1 LYLSETKLHVS
12 AESVIGPILIVIGL
26 ALMLFRGPVSQ
37 IFHHGME
44 RMYGE
49 PLADDLTS
57 PERTPR
63 RMLIVGI
70 LFIGFG
76 IFTLV
81 GALLR

>member
-1 LYLSETKLHVS
+1 MS

-26 ALMLFRGPVSQ
+26 ALMIFRRSVSQ
-37 IFHHGME
+37 IFHHGVE

-49 PLADDLTS
+49 PLADDAM
-57 PERTPR
+57 PPGRTPM

>member
-1 LYLSETKLHVS
+1 MRETGLQVS
-12 AESVIGPILIVIGL
+12 AESVIGPILIVIGI
-26 ALMLFRGPVSQ
+26 ALMLFRRPVSQ
-37 IFHHGME
+37 IFHHGVE

-49 PLADDLTS
+49 PLADDAMP
-57 PERTPR
+57 PERTPT

-81 GALLR
+81 GAFLS